1 MKLNTITKNI
11 LIIGLITGAVLSAY
25 SNAEAASFNYGSQ
38 DSPTLQISNYSRN
51 PGCNTCWSG
60 SVSANAGQIVS
71 FMVYYHNTAS
81 DTAVNTTLRV
91 NLPSGSFNSTTISG
105 GVEANSSSGAS
116 GSVSLYLSSNQ
127 SLTFIPGSLKWYPNQ
142 SASFQGAPFGQ
153 SGSEIISSGL
163 NIGNITGGWSSQ
175 GYAVFQAQVSSNSV
189 PAPVTPDPT
198 PAPSYNYS
206 SNYYTP
212 SYVPVYV
219 PSYSAPAAPY
229 VAPTPA
235 PSFQTNP
242 VVRPTV
248 SQPRVV
254 QVQRSEDNIEFEIYL
269 DKQKSLVGDENVLFA
284 RYRNIGGSAA
294 RNATLYITLPDGVEF
309 LKFTATPALMRD
321 KNHFEYT
328 IGLVNPGEEK
338 IVSLNFLVAEQVVP
352 GNSLPFEGKLVL
364 TGSRG
369 TLKSYQDST
378 ALEVTTSNQLTASA
392 YSLLGPLLNSWF
404 RQLLIGLI
412 IGFLIYH
419 FFFSKPKE
427 PLTFK

>member
-1 MKLNTITKNI
+1 MKLNSTIKSF
-11 LIIGLITGAVLSAY
+11 LIIALIAVAVFSGYSAV
-25 SNAEAASFNYGSQ
+25 EAASFNYGSQ

-81 DTAVNTTLRV
+81 DTAANTTLRV

-142 SASFQGAPFGQ
+142 STGSQGAPFGQ

-175 GYAVFQAQVSSNSV
+175 GYAVFQAQVSSNAV
-189 PAPVTPDPT
+189 PAPTTPE
-198 PAPSYNYS
+198 PAPQPSYNYS

-219 PSYSAPAAPY
+219 PTYSPAPTY

-242 VVRPTV
+242 VVLPPSKPKAV
-248 SQPRVV
+248 P
-254 QVQRSEDNIEFEIYL
+254 VQRSEDNLEFEIYL
-269 DKQKSLVGDENVLFA
+269 DKEKSLVGDENVLFA
-284 RYRNIGGSAA
+284 RYYNAGGSAA

-321 KNHFEYT
+321 RNHFEYN
-328 IGLVNPGEEK
+328 IGTVNPGEEK
-338 IVSLNFLVAEQVVP
+338 IVSLNFLVAMSVVP
-352 GNSLPFEGKLVL
+352 GNNLPFEGRLVL
-364 TGSRG
+364 TGSKG
-369 TLKSYQDST
+369 TLKSFQDS
-378 ALEVTTSNQLTASA
+378 AVLEVTTSNQLTASA

-419 FFFSKPKE
+419 FFLGKPAE
-427 PLTFK
+427 PLKFK